1 MDVPWVN
8 HAWHATLYVTPRGL
22 TTGSVHEPSGCVS
35 LTLDL
40 VDYRLMAK
48 ADGGARE
55 SFAFEAMSVADF
67 YGPSRTPV
75 EAVGGM
81 IDINCI
87 PSEVADAVP
96 FSDDMDRRPYDAGAV
111 ACYHGALLRIV
122 PVFETF
128 RTRFIGKVSPLRW
141 IHKRSENAKII
152 LKKTS

>member
-1 MDVPWVN
+1 M
-8 HAWHATLYVTPRGL
+8 
-22 TTGSVHEPSGCVS
+22 HEPGGWVS

-40 VDYRLMAK
+40 VDHRLMAK

-55 SFAFEAMSVADF
+55 SFALEAMSVADF

-75 EAVGGM
+75 KAVGGM
-81 IDINCI
+81 FDINGI

-111 ACYHGALLRIV
+111 ARYHGALLRIV

-128 RTRFIGKVSPLRW
+128 RTRFIGKVSPVHLF
-141 IHKRSENAKII
+141 
-152 LKKTS
+152 